1 MKNEPKKK
9 RKVWVWLWVLLLL
22 VAVIFG
28 VSLFMILREVVF
40 LPAQSDSLNDELR
53 TIARAEETASKND
66 DDEKTDTER
75 DPLVDFKAL
84 LEVNSDIVGWI
95 QVPNTVIDYPVLQSS
110 EDDPEYYLYRDYKR
124 QDTKYGSVFLNSL
137 NSVDLSKRNSKCMT
151 LYGHH
156 MNDGRMFA
164 AILQFAD
171 LDFYC
176 TTPTFSF
183 DTTESTGDW
192 KVISVFKTNIR
203 SDQGEVFE
211 YVRPDFADD
220 DDFLNFVYQVRIRSI
235 INTPVTVNEDDQ
247 LVVLSTCSYEYDDF
261 RTVVVARKVRDGEST
276 EVDTKKASYNSDPLY
291 PDCWYTSG
299 LTKPSYPK
307 TFAKAMKKGVIDWY
321 DGDLETETES

>member
-1 MKNEPKKK
+1 MKNEAKKK
-9 RKVWVWLWVLLLL
+9 SKVWLWLWLLLAI
-22 VAVIFG
+22 VAIVFG
-28 VSLFMILREVVF
+28 ISLFMILREVVF
-40 LPAQSDSLNDELR
+40 LPAQSDSLNEELR
-53 TIARAEETASKND
+53 TIARAEVTTSEDTSSK
-66 DDEKTDTER
+66 DEEDEEAER
-75 DPLVDFKAL
+75 ESDVDFKAL
-84 LEVNSDIVGWI
+84 RKVNSDIVGWI

-124 QDTKYGSVFLNSL
+124 QDTKYGSVFLNAL
-137 NSVDLSKRNSKCMT
+137 NSVDLSERNSKCMT

-176 TTPTFSF
+176 TTPTFTF
-183 DTTESTGDW
+183 DTYESTGDW
-192 KVISVFKTNIR
+192 KIISVFKTNIR

-220 DDFLNFVYQVRIRSI
+220 EDFLNFVYQVRIRSI
-235 INTPVTVNEDDQ
+235 IDTPVTVNEDDQ

-276 EVDTKKASYNSDPLY
+276 AVNTKKASYNSAPLY
-291 PDCWYTSG
+291 PDCWYSSG
-299 LTKPSYPK
+299 GSKPSYPE
-307 TFAKAMKKGVIDWY
+307 TFAKALKKGVVDWY
-321 DGDLETETES
+321 DGTLFDT